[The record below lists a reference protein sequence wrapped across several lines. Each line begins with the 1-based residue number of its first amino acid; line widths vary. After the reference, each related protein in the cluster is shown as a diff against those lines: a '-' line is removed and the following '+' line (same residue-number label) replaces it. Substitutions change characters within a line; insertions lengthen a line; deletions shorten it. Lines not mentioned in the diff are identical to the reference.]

1 MESLPISALSG
12 GHPIVD
18 RLHRP
23 GVPPLD
29 ELASSWELLDRWL
42 DVVHAVEGRDSIAR
56 QSAQL
61 GSVSQTAVS
70 QRVTVG

>member
-29 ELASSWELLDRWL
+29 EFASSWELLDRWL
-42 DVVHAVEGRDSIAR
+42 DVVRAVEGTESVLREST
-56 QSAQL
+56 QL
-61 GSVSQTAVS
+61 GSVNQTAVS
-70 QRVTVG
+70 QGVAVG